1 MKKILAI
8 LLCAMLLIGATSIF
22 AFAQEPE
29 AVEPETTVT
38 EDVAP
43 ETEADEP
50 KDSVVDAIVSYVQAH
65 IEEITVI
72 ATLLGGVIYKI
83 AESRRLKGS
92 IGRLNNNAIAVA
104 QNSAK
109 DTQEMIANAMTL
121 VKTVESYKEEM
132 SSLLAEVRKNAEEKE
147 TLEATLCN
155 VANLIKTSKLA
166 TLELSNE
173 VAELLVLANIPN
185 SKKEELYARHKEAVT
200 AIKAAEE
207 VIINDTKET

>member
-1 MKKILAI
+1 MKKLLAI
-8 LLCAMLLIGATSIF
+8 LLCAMLLLGATSIF
-22 AFAQEPE
+22 AFAQETE

-38 EDVAP
+38 EDVAS
-43 ETEADEP
+43 EADEP

-109 DTQEMIANAMTL
+109 DTQEMIANAMVL

-132 SSLLAEVRKNAEEKE
+132 ASLLAEVRKNADEKQS
-147 TLEATLCN
+147 LENTLCD
-155 VANLIKTSKLA
+155 VANFLKTSKLA

-207 VIINDTKET
+207 VIVNDTKET

>member
-8 LLCAMLLIGATSIF
+8 LLCAMLIIGATSIF
-22 AFAQEPE
+22 AFAQETE

-43 ETEADEP
+43 ETDEP

-109 DTQEMIANAMTL
+109 DTQEMIANAMVL

-132 SSLLAEVRKNAEEKE
+132 ASLLAEVRKNADEKQS
-147 TLEATLCN
+147 LENTLCD
-155 VANLIKTSKLA
+155 VANFLKTSKLA

-207 VIINDTKET
+207 VIVNDIKET

>member
-22 AFAQEPE
+22 AFAQETE

-43 ETEADEP
+43 ETDEP

-109 DTQEMIANAMTL
+109 DTQEMIANAMVL
-121 VKTVESYKEEM
+121 VKTVESYKEEIA
-132 SSLLAEVRKNAEEKE
+132 SLLAEVRKNADEKQS
-147 TLEATLCN
+147 LENTLCD
-155 VANLIKTSKLA
+155 VANFLKTSKLA

-207 VIINDTKET
+207 VIVNDTKET